1 LSDKEH
7 LPGEKVSYNSK
18 AVLLGLFALVGFV
31 LLVFSISANIFSP
44 DQTGRL
50 TTVFVAAI
58 SGTLALGGTLI
69 TQLWGKDTGNRPN
82 IYRTDPEDT
91 ATGVPVD
98 TPIRA
103 TFNKLMNSSTINSQT
118 FTLKDDTNSNLEGT
132 VTLEGG
138 NAIFKPSTSNPL
150 KPLTKYT
157 ATITKDVKDI
167 TGNSLEDDKVWSF
180 TTGNGDATPAPSNNS
195 PKVKDQKTS

>member
-1 LSDKEH
+1 MSDKEQ

-31 LLVFSISANIFSP
+31 LLVFAISANIFSP

-58 SGTLALGGTLI
+58 SGALALGGTLI
-69 TQLWGKDTGNRPN
+69 TQLWGKDTGSKPN
-82 IYRTDPEDT
+82 IYITNPKDT
-91 ATGVPVD
+91 ATGIPID
-98 TPIRA
+98 TSVTA
-103 TFNKLMNSSTINSQT
+103 SFNKLMNSSTINSQT
-118 FTLKDDTNSNLEGT
+118 FKLKDDTNSGLDGT

-138 NAIFKPSTSNPL
+138 NAIFKPSPSNPL

-157 ATITKDVKDI
+157 ATITKDAKDM
-167 TGNSLEDDKVWSF
+167 TGNSLEADKVWSF
-180 TTGNGDATPAPSNNS
+180 TTGKEDVKPSPSNDS
-195 PKVKDQKTS
+195 QK

>member
-1 LSDKEH
+1 LSNKEQ
-7 LPGEKVSYNSK
+7 LQGEKVSYNSK

-31 LLVFSISANIFSP
+31 LLVFSISANVFSP

-69 TQLWGKDTGNRPN
+69 TQLWGKDTGSKPK
-82 IYRTDPEDT
+82 IYSTNPEDT
-91 ATGVPVD
+91 ATGVRVD

-103 TFNKLMNSSTINSQT
+103 SFNKLMNSSTINSET
-118 FTLKDDTNSNLEGT
+118 FTLKDDTNFDLEGT

-150 KPLTKYT
+150 KTGTKYT
-157 ATITKDVKDI
+157 VTITKDVKDI
-167 TGNSLEDDKVWSF
+167 NGNPLEDDKVWSF
-180 TTGNGDATPAPSNNS
+180 TTEGDAKPAASNNS